1 MNSHEVE
8 FCWRIRQLEVTE
20 ASVEPLVAP
29 MIDGLEGSV
38 LEPSLVRAVVRI
50 SPYANMSSGD
60 QLVLY
65 WEGLDIEGF
74 AYQYESVRF
83 ISQAQV
89 GKDVIFVIKGM
100 HIAALEGGSLEVY
113 CTLQTAL
120 APKAVESARLQL
132 SVGDV
137 RTQLLAPL
145 IENSVNGALDPPR
158 VVEGTLVTLQ
168 PYARMS
174 AGDRVMLS
182 WHGDTSP
189 EIFTDSLNVEAYAVA
204 QSLSFWVPGSYIE
217 AHRGGEVVVA
227 YRVEP
232 RSGTVRISEPA
243 TIYIGPTVRGQ
254 LAAPDVVEA
263 VENVLSVKDSVDGV
277 SILIEEAHVQ
287 EQELVYL
294 KCDGEF
300 FSHRDDLEI
309 TREMAGQPVSFIVP
323 HRFWREHHGTTVEI
337 GYTIERLDDVSQL
350 SAVRRISVEA

>member
-8 FCWRIRQLEVTE
+8 FCWRIRQLAVTE

-189 EIFTDSLNVEAYAVA
+189 EIFTDSLNVEATPSRKACHSGCRAVT
-204 QSLSFWVPGSYIE
+204 SKRI
-217 AHRGGEVVVA
+217 VVA
-227 YRVEP
+227 RWL
-232 RSGTVRISEPA
+232 S
-243 TIYIGPTVRGQ
+243 PTVSNHALERFEFRNLRRFTSGRPCVGNW
-254 LAAPDVVEA
+254 LRRMS
-263 VENVLSVKDSVDGV
+263 LRR
-277 SILIEEAHVQ
+277 
-287 EQELVYL
+287 L
-294 KCDGEF
+294 KTCC
-300 FSHRDDLEI
+300 
-309 TREMAGQPVSFIVP
+309 Q
-323 HRFWREHHGTTVEI
+323 
-337 GYTIERLDDVSQL
+337 
-350 SAVRRISVEA
+350 